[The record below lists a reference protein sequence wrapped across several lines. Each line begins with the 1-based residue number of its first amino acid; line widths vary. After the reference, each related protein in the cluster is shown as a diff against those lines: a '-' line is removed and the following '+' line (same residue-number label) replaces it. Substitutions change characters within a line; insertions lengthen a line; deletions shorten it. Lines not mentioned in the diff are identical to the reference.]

1 MKEIFHGMKENY
13 IKSGQL
19 LWTKLIFTN
28 EPHLLLLTAG
38 QPIISCTGEH
48 YTSAAHPELRHFPR
62 RWVTPSL
69 RAAAWPRSMAVA
81 GELQPPA
88 VRPLPAVELPS
99 FAAACAL
106 VCRRYSCLVVAPHRR
121 HVALSPRFLGRK
133 RTGIRAVEQRRPLP
147 RAHGRRPCAAPGFG
161 TGGRGRGSGS
171 GAERSGCTAHASPG
185 PCD

>member
-1 MKEIFHGMKENY
+1 MKEIFHGMKENF

-19 LWTKLIFTN
+19 LWTKLVFTN
-28 EPHLLLLTAG
+28 EPHLPLLTAG
-38 QPIISCTGEH
+38 QPLISSTGEH

-62 RWVTPSL
+62 RWETPSL
-69 RAAAWPRSMAVA
+69 RAAAWPCSMAVA

-121 HVALSPRFLGRK
+121 HVALPPRFLGRK
-133 RTGIRAVEQRRPLP
+133 RTGIRAQLD
-147 RAHGRRPCAAPGFG
+147 
-161 TGGRGRGSGS
+161 
-171 GAERSGCTAHASPG
+171 AELLRYSER
-185 PCD
+185 

>member
-38 QPIISCTGEH
+38 QPLISCTGEH

-121 HVALSPRFLGRK
+121 HVALPPRFLGRK
-133 RTGIRAVEQRRPLP
+133 RTGIRAQLD
-147 RAHGRRPCAAPGFG
+147 
-161 TGGRGRGSGS
+161 
-171 GAERSGCTAHASPG
+171 AELLRYSER
-185 PCD
+185 